1 MNTSNFFKSKRFK
14 HGSLAIV
21 LVAVVVALTIIFNVV
36 MSVID
41 KKVKFNVDM
50 TSNKI
55 FSLTDDSKNFLKN
68 LDKDIEIVV
77 LSNENDFIGQSGY
90 EKYFKQA
97 NEVIKEYTRTS
108 DKIKVTYKDVTEDPA
123 YLAQYETENVSKG
136 SIVVKT
142 GDKHKIIAA
151 NDLFEIQSASYQSQI
166 TASKA
171 EQVLTSAILYVS
183 SEGQAKIALLTGYG
197 EQEASGLENL
207 LSINNYQVDKINLLT
222 SDISSDATMA
232 IIFAPSK
239 DYDAA
244 GVEKLNKF
252 MENDGKYGKHL
263 LVVSNYEV
271 KSFANLNSVLNK
283 WGINIEPSIAF
294 ETDTSKIVMRNMSVF
309 GYVAG
314 YANDAYSSKLKNSS
328 IPFFTPYANAL
339 KITDENVAKSM
350 LTLSSKSGAY
360 PLESK
365 DDNIQDKI
373 TGNVPVA
380 VVSEKKMNE
389 NADMSKVFV
398 FGSYLA
404 FSQNFLSQTSI
415 SNSDYIVN
423 IFNSITGQKQS
434 VVIEPKSFE
443 STELTISEL
452 NANVLG
458 IVFCVIIPLAI
469 LIAGIIIICYRKYR
483 K

>member
-1 MNTSNFFKSKRFK
+1 MNISNFFKNKKFK
-14 HGSLAIV
+14 HGSLAIA
-21 LVAVVVALTIIFNVV
+21 LVVVVISLVIIFNAL

-41 KKVKFNVDM
+41 KKVKFSVDM

-55 FSLTDDSKNFLKN
+55 FSLTDNSKNFIKN
-68 LDKDIEIVV
+68 LDKDIQIVV
-77 LSNENDFIGQSGY
+77 LSSENEFINQSGY
-90 EKYFKQA
+90 EKYFQQA
-97 NEVIKEYTRTS
+97 NEVIKEYARTS
-108 DKIKVTYKDVTEDPA
+108 NKIKVVYKDVTEDPT

-136 SIVVKT
+136 SIIVKT
-142 GDKHKIIAA
+142 EDKYKIIAA
-151 NDLFEIQSASYQSQI
+151 NDLFEIQTASYQAQV

-171 EQVLTSAILYVS
+171 EQILTSAILYVS

-222 SDISSDATMA
+222 SDISSDAIMA
-232 IIFAPSK
+232 VIFAPSK

-252 MENDGKYGKHL
+252 MENNGKYGKHL

-271 KSFANLNSVLNK
+271 RSFANLNSVLNN
-283 WGINIEPSIAF
+283 WGVNIEPSVAF
-294 ETDTSKIVMRNMSVF
+294 ETDTSKIISKNMSVF
-309 GYVAG
+309 GYVAE

-328 IPFFTPYANAL
+328 IPFFTPYSNAL
-339 KITDENVAKSM
+339 KIIDNSVAKPM
-350 LTLSSKSGAY
+350 LTLSAKSGSY
-360 PLESK
+360 PLDSK
-365 DDNIQDKI
+365 DDNITDKI

-389 NADMSKVFV
+389 NADVSKIFV

-415 SNSDYIVN
+415 SNSDYIIN
-423 IFNSITGQKQS
+423 MFNSITGQKQII
-434 VVIEPKSFE
+434 IEPKSFE

-452 NANVLG
+452 SSNLLG

-469 LIAGIIIICYRKYR
+469 LAVGVIIICYRKYR

>member
-1 MNTSNFFKSKRFK
+1 MNISNFFKNKKFK
-14 HGSLAIV
+14 HGSLAIA
-21 LVAVVVALTIIFNVV
+21 LVAVVISLVIIFNAL

-41 KKVKFNVDM
+41 KKVKFSVDM

-55 FSLTDDSKNFLKN
+55 FSLTDNSKNFIKN
-68 LDKDIEIVV
+68 LNKDIQIVV
-77 LSNENDFIGQSGY
+77 LSSENEFVNQSGY
-90 EKYFKQA
+90 EKYFQQA
-97 NEVIKEYTRTS
+97 NEVIKEYARMS
-108 DKIKVTYKDVTEDPA
+108 NKIKVVYKDVTEDPT

-136 SIVVKT
+136 SIIVKT
-142 GDKHKIIAA
+142 EDKYKIIAA
-151 NDLFEIQSASYQSQI
+151 NDLFEIQTASYQAQV

-171 EQVLTSAILYVS
+171 EQILTSAILYVS

-197 EQEASGLENL
+197 EQETSGLENL

-222 SDISSDATMA
+222 SDISSDAIMA
-232 IIFAPSK
+232 VIFAPSK

-252 MENDGKYGKHL
+252 MENNGKYGKHL

-271 KSFANLNSVLNK
+271 RSFANLNSVLNN
-283 WGINIEPSIAF
+283 WGVNIEPSVAF
-294 ETDTSKIVMRNMSVF
+294 ETDTSKIISKNMSVF
-309 GYVAG
+309 GYVAE

-328 IPFFTPYANAL
+328 IPFFTPYSNAL
-339 KITDENVAKSM
+339 KIIDNSVAKPM
-350 LTLSSKSGAY
+350 LTLSAKSGSY
-360 PLESK
+360 PLDSK
-365 DDNIQDKI
+365 DDNITDKI

-389 NADMSKVFV
+389 NADVSKIFV

-415 SNSDYIVN
+415 SNSDYIIN
-423 IFNSITGQKQS
+423 MFNSITGQKQII
-434 VVIEPKSFE
+434 IEPKSFE

-452 NANVLG
+452 SSNLLG

-469 LIAGIIIICYRKYR
+469 LAVGVIIICYRKYR

>member
-1 MNTSNFFKSKRFK
+1 MNISNFFKNKKFK
-14 HGSLAIV
+14 HGSLAIA
-21 LVAVVVALTIIFNVV
+21 LVVVVISLVIIFNAL

-41 KKVKFNVDM
+41 KKVKFSVDM
-50 TSNKI
+50 TSNKM
-55 FSLTDDSKNFLKN
+55 FSLTDNSKNFIKN
-68 LDKDIEIVV
+68 LDKDIQIVV
-77 LSNENDFIGQSGY
+77 LSSENEFINQSGY
-90 EKYFKQA
+90 EKYFQQA
-97 NEVIKEYTRTS
+97 NEVIKEYARMS
-108 DKIKVTYKDVTEDPA
+108 NKIKVVYKDVTEDPT

-136 SIVVKT
+136 SIIVKT
-142 GDKHKIIAA
+142 EDKYKIIAA
-151 NDLFEIQSASYQSQI
+151 NDLFEIQTASYQAQV

-171 EQVLTSAILYVS
+171 EQILTSAILYVS

-197 EQEASGLENL
+197 EQETSGLENL

-222 SDISSDATMA
+222 SDISSDAIMA
-232 IIFAPSK
+232 VIFAPSK

-252 MENDGKYGKHL
+252 MENNGKYGKHL

-271 KSFANLNSVLNK
+271 RSFANLNSVLNN
-283 WGINIEPSIAF
+283 WGVNIEPSVAF
-294 ETDTSKIVMRNMSVF
+294 ETDTSKIISKNMSVF
-309 GYVAG
+309 GYVAE

-328 IPFFTPYANAL
+328 IPFFTPYSNAL
-339 KITDENVAKSM
+339 KIIDNSVAKPM
-350 LTLSSKSGAY
+350 LTLSAKSGSY
-360 PLESK
+360 PLDSK
-365 DDNIQDKI
+365 DDNITDKI

-389 NADMSKVFV
+389 NADVSKIFV

-423 IFNSITGQKQS
+423 MFNSITGQKQII
-434 VVIEPKSFE
+434 IEPKSFE

-452 NANVLG
+452 SSNLLG

-469 LIAGIIIICYRKYR
+469 LAVGVIIICYRKYR

>member
-1 MNTSNFFKSKRFK
+1 MNISNFFKNKKFK
-14 HGSLAIV
+14 HGSLAIA
-21 LVAVVVALTIIFNVV
+21 LVAVVISLVIIFNAL

-41 KKVKFNVDM
+41 KKVKFSVDM

-55 FSLTDDSKNFLKN
+55 FSLTDNSKNFIKN
-68 LDKDIEIVV
+68 LNKDIQIVV
-77 LSNENDFIGQSGY
+77 LSSENEFVNQSGY
-90 EKYFKQA
+90 EKYFQQA
-97 NEVIKEYTRTS
+97 NEVIKEYARTS
-108 DKIKVTYKDVTEDPA
+108 NKIKVVYKDVTEDPT

-136 SIVVKT
+136 SIIVKT
-142 GDKHKIIAA
+142 EDKYKIIAA
-151 NDLFEIQSASYQSQI
+151 NDLFEIQTASYQAQV

-171 EQVLTSAILYVS
+171 EQILTSAILYVS
-183 SEGQAKIALLTGYG
+183 SEGQTKIALLTGYG
-197 EQEASGLENL
+197 EQETSGLENL

-222 SDISSDATMA
+222 SDISSDAIMA
-232 IIFAPSK
+232 VIFAPSK

-252 MENDGKYGKHL
+252 MENNGKYGKHL
-263 LVVSNYEV
+263 LVVSNHEV
-271 KSFANLNSVLNK
+271 RSFANLNSVLNT
-283 WGINIEPSIAF
+283 WGVNIEPSVAF
-294 ETDTSKIVMRNMSVF
+294 ETDTSKIISRNMSVF
-309 GYVAG
+309 GYVAE

-328 IPFFTPYANAL
+328 IPFFTPYSNAL
-339 KITDENVAKSM
+339 KIIDNSVAKPM
-350 LTLSSKSGAY
+350 LTLSAKSGSY
-360 PLESK
+360 PLDSK
-365 DDNIQDKI
+365 DDNITDKI

-389 NADMSKVFV
+389 NADVSKIFV

-415 SNSDYIVN
+415 SNSDYIIN
-423 IFNSITGQKQS
+423 MFNSITGRKQII
-434 VVIEPKSFE
+434 IEPKSFE

-452 NANVLG
+452 SSNLLG

-469 LIAGIIIICYRKYR
+469 LAVGVIIICYRKYR

>member
-1 MNTSNFFKSKRFK
+1 MNISNFFKNKKFK
-14 HGSLAIV
+14 HGSLAIA
-21 LVAVVVALTIIFNVV
+21 LVAVVISLVIIFNAL

-41 KKVKFNVDM
+41 KKVKFSVDM

-55 FSLTDDSKNFLKN
+55 FSLTDNSKNFIKN
-68 LDKDIEIVV
+68 LNKDIQIVV
-77 LSNENDFIGQSGY
+77 LSSENEFINQSGY
-90 EKYFKQA
+90 EKYFQQA
-97 NEVIKEYTRTS
+97 NEVIKEYARTS
-108 DKIKVTYKDVTEDPA
+108 NKIKVVYKDVTEDPT

-136 SIVVKT
+136 SIIVKT
-142 GDKHKIIAA
+142 EDKYKIIAA
-151 NDLFEIQSASYQSQI
+151 NDLFEIQTASYQAQV

-171 EQVLTSAILYVS
+171 EQILTSAILYVS

-197 EQEASGLENL
+197 EQETSGLENL

-222 SDISSDATMA
+222 SDISSDAIMA
-232 IIFAPSK
+232 VIFAPSK

-252 MENDGKYGKHL
+252 MENNGKYGKHL
-263 LVVSNYEV
+263 LVVSNHEV
-271 KSFANLNSVLNK
+271 RSFANLNSVLNT
-283 WGINIEPSIAF
+283 WGVNIEPSVAF
-294 ETDTSKIVMRNMSVF
+294 ETDTSKIISRNMSVF
-309 GYVAG
+309 GYVAE

-328 IPFFTPYANAL
+328 IPFFTPYSNAL
-339 KITDENVAKSM
+339 KIIDNSVAKPM
-350 LTLSSKSGAY
+350 LTLSAKSGSY
-360 PLESK
+360 PLDSK
-365 DDNIQDKI
+365 DDNITDKI

-389 NADMSKVFV
+389 NADVSKIFV

-423 IFNSITGQKQS
+423 MFNSITGQKQII
-434 VVIEPKSFE
+434 IEPKSFE

-452 NANVLG
+452 SSNLLG

-469 LIAGIIIICYRKYR
+469 LAVGVIIICYRKYR

>member
-1 MNTSNFFKSKRFK
+1 MNISNFFKNKKFK
-14 HGSLAIV
+14 HGSLAIA
-21 LVAVVVALTIIFNVV
+21 LVVVVISLVIIFNAL

-41 KKVKFNVDM
+41 KKVKFSVDM
-50 TSNKI
+50 TSNKM
-55 FSLTDDSKNFLKN
+55 FSLTDNSKNFIKN
-68 LDKDIEIVV
+68 LNKDIQFIV
-77 LSNENDFIGQSGY
+77 LSSENEFINQSGY
-90 EKYFKQA
+90 EKYFQQA
-97 NEVIKEYTRTS
+97 NEVIKEYARTS
-108 DKIKVTYKDVTEDPA
+108 NKIKVVYKDVTEDPT

-136 SIVVKT
+136 SIIVKT
-142 GDKHKIIAA
+142 EDKYKIIAA
-151 NDLFEIQSASYQSQI
+151 NDLFEIQTASYQAQV

-171 EQVLTSAILYVS
+171 EQILTSAILYVS

-222 SDISSDATMA
+222 SDISSDAIMA
-232 IIFAPSK
+232 VIFAPSK

-252 MENDGKYGKHL
+252 MENNGKYGKHL

-271 KSFANLNSVLNK
+271 RSFANLNSVLNT
-283 WGINIEPSIAF
+283 WGVNIEPSVAF
-294 ETDTSKIVMRNMSVF
+294 ETDTSKIISRNMSVF
-309 GYVAG
+309 GYVAE

-328 IPFFTPYANAL
+328 IPFFTPYSNAL
-339 KITDENVAKSM
+339 KIIDNSVAKPM
-350 LTLSSKSGAY
+350 LTLSAKSGSY
-360 PLESK
+360 PLDSK
-365 DDNIQDKI
+365 DDNITDKI

-389 NADMSKVFV
+389 NADVSKIFV

-415 SNSDYIVN
+415 SNSDYIIN
-423 IFNSITGQKQS
+423 MFNSITGQKQII
-434 VVIEPKSFE
+434 IEPKSFE

-452 NANVLG
+452 SSNLLG
-458 IVFCVIIPLAI
+458 IVFCVIIPLAV
-469 LIAGIIIICYRKYR
+469 LAVGVIIICYRKYR